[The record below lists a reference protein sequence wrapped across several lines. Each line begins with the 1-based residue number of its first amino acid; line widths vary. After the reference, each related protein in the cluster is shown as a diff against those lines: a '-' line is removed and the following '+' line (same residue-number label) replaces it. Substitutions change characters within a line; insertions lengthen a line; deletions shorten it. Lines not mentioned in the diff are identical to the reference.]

1 MLTPTDVDLKKDDR
15 ADRFGFALLQ
25 PDLKSRSV
33 HPKKLVKNRKK
44 KTVTAKVH
52 SLKRR
57 ILTDGVVPRMFG
69 MR

>member
-1 MLTPTDVDLKKDDR
+1 MLTPTDVDLEKDDR
-15 ADRFGFALLQ
+15 ADRFGFASLQ

-44 KTVTAKVH
+44 PVTAKVH

-57 ILTDGVVPRMFG
+57 ILTDGVPRMFG